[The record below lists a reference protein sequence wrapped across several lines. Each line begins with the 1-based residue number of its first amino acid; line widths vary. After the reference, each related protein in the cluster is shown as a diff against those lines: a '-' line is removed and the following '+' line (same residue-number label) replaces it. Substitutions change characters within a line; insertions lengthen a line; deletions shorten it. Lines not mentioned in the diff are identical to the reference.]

1 MEVTFDTVTMCIV
14 TSKATIKIT
23 KQRVIANEL
32 TKETKQNHRKYPCYA
47 QQGTNEEN
55 VTKKLWDKQK
65 PKSKIRDLNLTI

>member
-1 MEVTFDTVTMCIV
+1 MTFDTVTMCIV

-32 TKETKQNHRKYPCYA
+32 TKETKQNHRKYPRYA